1 MTAHVAD
8 IVLSSAKAACAHV
21 AKPIM
26 SRTIRIFLTERL
38 PHAQFHLDMAR
49 QRAEQRLREG
59 RAKPVDVLAANL
71 FLSAEFDPSVSAP
84 YAVFEGLQLGDVRD
98 LTGDIRGMQARAC
111 PCVRLCSTL
120 CERASWCCVRMAA
133 EQPVLGNA
141 R

>member
-1 MTAHVAD
+1 M
-8 IVLSSAKAACAHV
+8 LSSAKAACAHV
-21 AKPIM
+21 AKPIT
-26 SRTIRIFLTERL
+26 SRTVRVSLTERL

-59 RAKPVDVLAANL
+59 RAKPIDVLAANL

-98 LTGDIRGMQARAC
+98 LADDIRGMQARAC
-111 PCVRLCSTL
+111 PCARLCSSP
-120 CERASWCCVRMAA
+120 CGGASWRCVRRAA
-133 EQPVLGNA
+133 EPPVLGSA